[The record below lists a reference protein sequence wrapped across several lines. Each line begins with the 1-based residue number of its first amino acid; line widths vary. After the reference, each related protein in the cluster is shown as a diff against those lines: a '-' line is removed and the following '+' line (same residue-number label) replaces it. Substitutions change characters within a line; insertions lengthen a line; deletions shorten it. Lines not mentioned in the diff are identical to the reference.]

1 MNIRQATV
9 EDASDLQKINDEY
22 FGETRNYKKEIES
35 KDTLIFLCEDKN
47 KIVGISGLKKYV
59 WNNTAWILNIFILPE
74 MRRKGIAKQLILHI
88 VEERHRAEMHPFY
101 LQHVNLENA
110 ATMIAIIQMTEVRLP
125 NFIHLIYSLF

>member
-59 WNNTAWILNIFILPE
+59 WNT
-74 MRRKGIAKQLILHI
+74 
-88 VEERHRAEMHPFY
+88 
-101 LQHVNLENA
+101 
-110 ATMIAIIQMTEVRLP
+110 II
-125 NFIHLIYSLF
+125 N